1 MKKEN
6 FIDIDVLIADR
17 NREQHLSEGRSSLT
31 FLTFWPNVNDE
42 YFRDN
47 LLKNYFKN
55 QQLIHSACC
64 SSCKNCIYICLLMF
78 IFHLH
83 SFKDAKYKK

>member
-6 FIDIDVLIADR
+6 FIDIDVLVADR
-17 NREQHLSEGRSSLT
+17 NREQHLSEGHFSLT

-42 YFRDN
+42 FFRDN

-55 QQLIHSACC
+55 QQLIHSAC
-64 SSCKNCIYICLLMF
+64 SYGKNSIYIRLLMF
-78 IFHLH
+78 IIHF
-83 SFKDAKYKK
+83 SSGKDSKRQK